1 MCEVNKT
8 LKKDQGHKSSLSKV
22 SSIYNKEKKNTKK
35 LPAFNEKSDLVCVDQ
50 RMIF

>member
-22 SSIYNKEKKNTKK
+22 SSIYNKEKKKFQKITS
-35 LPAFNEKSDLVCVDQ
+35 L
-50 RMIF
+50 